1 MAAFR
6 MALWAALILLD
17 RQWLTDDDSTIKGES
32 LDSSTA
38 AQHCGYKPQCP
49 LSANARISIVCQWC
63 AGLVSSA
70 TAALPIKRMP
80 YVCMQSCCSFWA
92 SMCGGT
98 TRS

>member
-38 AQHCGYKPQCP
+38 LWLQAPVP
-49 LSANARISIVCQWC
+49 
-63 AGLVSSA
+63 LVSKCEDLNSVSVV
-70 TAALPIKRMP
+70 R
-80 YVCMQSCCSFWA
+80 WA
-92 SMCGGT
+92 CQ
-98 TRS
+98 